1 MKMKKRILASEIV
14 SPPADGYLLPVII
27 PRDSPDVEAFSLFA
41 KKVVEL
47 KPVHKPT
54 PGELYD
60 FIKSNCPHYDEK
72 LIKRYANIYPRL
84 LQVYEFI
91 AKNKKKK

>member
-1 MKMKKRILASEIV
+1 MMKRILASEIV

-47 KPVHKPT
+47 KPAHKPT
-54 PGELYD
+54 PAELYD
-60 FIKSNCPHYDEK
+60 FIMSNCPRYDEK
-72 LIKRYANIYPRL
+72 LIKRYANIYPTL
-84 LQVYEFI
+84 LRVHEFL
-91 AKNKKKK
+91 AKHKKTK